1 VQDRRRGDDGPKPE
15 VNYLLVAG
23 VPERGV
29 RRAGDGRYACGT
41 MPLVDGAELTA
52 HLHSTVVANDTTYL
66 PNKRDAQVQKVR
78 GVLNYCSSIMYVRTL
93 LTTRTVAKLS
103 CSLWVQPHP
112 QKT

>member
-66 PNKRDAQVQKVR
+66 PNKRDAPSPEGERSPK
-78 GVLNYCSSIMYVRTL
+78 L
-93 LTTRTVAKLS
+93 LFFDHVCTYTTND
-103 CSLWVQPHP
+103 
-112 QKT
+112 